1 MKPLHL
7 TLCAFGPYAARTE
20 LDLTA
25 FGEGGLFLISGDTG
39 AGKTALFDAITFALY
54 GETTGAYRLPAML
67 RSDFADVRDETFV
80 ALTFSHRGRVYT
92 VERAPEQLRARR
104 RSKQAD
110 ATTLAP
116 PRATLVREPEEPV
129 SGAKAVTAAVTALLG
144 IDAKQFAQISLI
156 AQNDFARLLNA
167 PSADRAAILRQV
179 FDTGAYRRLGD
190 AARERA
196 TAAARAAEDANARVL
211 LELGRLEL
219 PAPGAE
225 QSETDPAAALRALQ
239 TAQDPYRAAA
249 APALAAQ
256 LLKESEAQ
264 AAALAAQLEALDA
277 AVKQAAATAEAAR
290 ARAQLLERRR
300 AAEAEAARLQ
310 AEAPARR
317 AAWDKTEARR
327 PELEK
332 IAAELS
338 QLDALAPRYAQLAE
352 AEKERAD
359 AEARAAKAGKDG
371 EAAAKALTAWQRR
384 RTELA
389 AALTACGEPGAD
401 IARNEGYEQTALAQ
415 QKECDGLLADTRQLA
430 EAARTLA
437 ARQQTYRAKQA
448 AQDQAAAAA
457 NDAQRRL
464 NAARAGLLAAA
475 LEEGAPC
482 PVCGATHHPAPARLA
497 PGHVTE
503 ADCEAADR
511 ALHAAQ
517 AAATAASTAAGQAAA
532 REKTLRET
540 LYRGAAAFFAKRKK
554 AYDGPEAAA
563 LTPEQL
569 AAALSAQAAALD
581 SGLAGVRAALAE
593 ARARAA
599 RRAGL
604 ETEQA
609 AEAAREPALHAA
621 REAAEAAL
629 REAETARAAAE
640 ARRAELARG
649 LPYPDAAALAAAR
662 RRTAAAQKQ
671 LNEELAAAA
680 AARRRFDTA
689 LDKTLGEAEALGKEA
704 AAAPKTPDPA
714 AAEAALHEAETAQQ
728 QARARLTAAQH
739 ALAANRAAAAAL
751 AAALQKAEQ
760 ARAHSAVMDNLSR
773 TINGNLTGRPK
784 LPFEQYVQAFHFDG
798 VVAAAN
804 LRFTR
809 MTGGQ
814 YRLLRREDAAVAAK
828 TALEL
833 DVFDAYTGKTRP
845 VGSLSGGESFLAAL
859 SLALGIS
866 DTIQQQAGGVEVD
879 TLFVD
884 EGFGTLDAEALD
896 KAIDTLTALAGADK
910 LVGIISHVE
919 SLQDRIPRKILVHK
933 TRHGSAA
940 EVVAE

>member
-80 ALTFSHRGRVYT
+80 SLTFSHRGRVYT

-225 QSETDPAAALRALQ
+225 QSEADPAAALRALQ

-264 AAALAAQLEALDA
+264 AAALAAQLGALDA

-371 EAAAKALTAWQRR
+371 EAAARALAAWQRR
-384 RTELA
+384 RAELA
-389 AALTACGEPGAD
+389 AALPPAASPGRTLPAMRAMSRPRWPSRRNATACWP
-401 IARNEGYEQTALAQ
+401 
-415 QKECDGLLADTRQLA
+415 TR
-430 EAARTLA
+430 
-437 ARQQTYRAKQA
+437 
-448 AQDQAAAAA
+448 
-457 NDAQRRL
+457 
-464 NAARAGLLAAA
+464 
-475 LEEGAPC
+475 
-482 PVCGATHHPAPARLA
+482 
-497 PGHVTE
+497 
-503 ADCEAADR
+503 
-511 ALHAAQ
+511 
-517 AAATAASTAAGQAAA
+517 ASWP
-532 REKTLRET
+532 R
-540 LYRGAAAFFAKRKK
+540 
-554 AYDGPEAAA
+554 P
-563 LTPEQL
+563 
-569 AAALSAQAAALD
+569 
-581 SGLAGVRAALAE
+581 
-593 ARARAA
+593 RARWP
-599 RRAGL
+599 
-604 ETEQA
+604 
-609 AEAAREPALHAA
+609 PAS
-621 REAAEAAL
+621 RP
-629 REAETARAAAE
+629 TAPNR
-640 ARRAELARG
+640 
-649 LPYPDAAALAAAR
+649 P
-662 RRTAAAQKQ
+662 RRTKP
-671 LNEELAAAA
+671 
-680 AARRRFDTA
+680 RPPPT
-689 LDKTLGEAEALGKEA
+689 T
-704 AAAPKTPDPA
+704 
-714 AAEAALHEAETAQQ
+714 
-728 QARARLTAAQH
+728 
-739 ALAANRAAAAAL
+739 
-751 AAALQKAEQ
+751 
-760 ARAHSAVMDNLSR
+760 HSA
-773 TINGNLTGRPK
+773 
-784 LPFEQYVQAFHFDG
+784 A
-798 VVAAAN
+798 
-804 LRFTR
+804 
-809 MTGGQ
+809 
-814 YRLLRREDAAVAAK
+814 
-828 TALEL
+828 
-833 DVFDAYTGKTRP
+833 
-845 VGSLSGGESFLAAL
+845 
-859 SLALGIS
+859 
-866 DTIQQQAGGVEVD
+866 
-879 TLFVD
+879 
-884 EGFGTLDAEALD
+884 
-896 KAIDTLTALAGADK
+896 
-910 LVGIISHVE
+910 
-919 SLQDRIPRKILVHK
+919 
-933 TRHGSAA
+933 
-940 EVVAE
+940 

>member
-80 ALTFSHRGRVYT
+80 SLTFSHRGRVYT

-225 QSETDPAAALRALQ
+225 QSEADPAAALRALQ

-290 ARAQLLERRR
+290 ARAQLLERRC

-384 RTELA
+384 RAELA
-389 AALTACGEPGAD
+389 EALAACGEPGAD

-464 NAARAGLLAAA
+464 NAARAGLLAAELA
-475 LEEGAPC
+475 EGAPC

-621 REAAEAAL
+621 REAAE
-629 REAETARAAAE
+629 T
-640 ARRAELARG
+640 
-649 LPYPDAAALAAAR
+649 
-662 RRTAAAQKQ
+662 
-671 LNEELAAAA
+671 
-680 AARRRFDTA
+680 
-689 LDKTLGEAEALGKEA
+689 
-704 AAAPKTPDPA
+704 
-714 AAEAALHEAETAQQ
+714 ALHEAETAQQ

-751 AAALQKAEQ
+751 ATALQKAEQ

>member
-80 ALTFSHRGRVYT
+80 SLTFSHRGRVYT

-225 QSETDPAAALRALQ
+225 QSEADPAAALRALQ

-277 AVKQAAATAEAAR
+277 AVKQAAATAGAAR

-371 EAAAKALTAWQRR
+371 EAAAKALAAWQRR
-384 RTELA
+384 RAELA
-389 AALTACGEPGAD
+389 AALAACGEPGAD

-649 LPYPDAAALAAAR
+649 LPYPDAAALAAA
-662 RRTAAAQKQ
+662 
-671 LNEELAAAA
+671 
-680 AARRRFDTA
+680 
-689 LDKTLGEAEALGKEA
+689 
-704 AAAPKTPDPA
+704 
-714 AAEAALHEAETAQQ
+714 
-728 QARARLTAAQH
+728 
-739 ALAANRAAAAAL
+739 
-751 AAALQKAEQ
+751 LQKAEQ